1 MSLNGGGLG
10 TNVGDSWW
18 GGGGVENQE
27 WEGRKWLWQ
36 GSKYEALKM
45 DIWNFQNSW
54 IWIVITLA
62 CKFYGEFISGI
73 FFSHEILDFM
83 YF

>member
-1 MSLNGGGLG
+1 MGEVLEQMWEI
-10 TNVGDSWW
+10 V
-18 GGGGVENQE
+18 GGGGGGGENQE
-27 WEGRKWLWQ
+27 GGGRRGLGR